1 MSEVKEILSSAESKM
16 QKNAEHLQS
25 ELSNIRAGKASV
37 NVLNGICI
45 ESYGSQMPINQV
57 ASVTV
62 PDAKT
67 VLIQPWDK
75 TMIAPIEKA
84 IIDSSIGLAP
94 SNNGEQIRLNMPP
107 VTEERRKLLVKQ
119 AKEEGEKSKVGL
131 RNIRREG
138 MDAIKK
144 AQKDGLAEDMAKDT
158 EASIQKLVDAF
169 TKQIDADC
177 VTKEKEIMTV

>member
-1 MSEVKEILSSAESKM
+1 MSEVKEILSSSDSKM
-16 QKNAEHLQS
+16 QKNVEHLQT
-25 ELSNIRAGKASV
+25 ELSSIRAGKASV
-37 NVLNGICI
+37 NILNGINI

-75 TMIAPIEKA
+75 TMISPIEKA
-84 IIDSSIGLAP
+84 IVDSNIGP

-107 VTEERRKLLVKQ
+107 VTEDRRKTLVKQ

-131 RNIRREG
+131 RNIRREA
-138 MDAIKK
+138 MDMIKK
-144 AQKDGLAEDMAKDT
+144 AQKDGLGEDMAKDA
-158 EASIQKLVDAF
+158 EASIQKLVD
-169 TKQIDADC
+169 TYIKQIDAEC
-177 VTKEKEIMTV
+177 VVKEKEIMTV